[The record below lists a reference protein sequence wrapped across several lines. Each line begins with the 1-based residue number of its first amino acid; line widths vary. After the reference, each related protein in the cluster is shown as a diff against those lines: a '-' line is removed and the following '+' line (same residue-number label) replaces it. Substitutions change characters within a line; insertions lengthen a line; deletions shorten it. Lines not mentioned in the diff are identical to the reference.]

1 MAWATPV
8 AVGLVGFRGVRGA
21 VRDEHEPIKVCQDV
35 WVAQSFGALY
45 SPERKVLFTTWHHEC
60 VQPKHAPQDSSAV
73 ATAVSTAQHYE
84 GAAEAAAVAAAA
96 ASGTVAAVQAAG
108 SAAAQSA
115 AEDGMKTTDQVT
127 AGLRGRWDDGLR
139 WRTRRRR
146 TRPRS
151 WGVWGCGVARRA
163 A

>member
-1 MAWATPV
+1 M
-8 AVGLVGFRGVRGA
+8 
-21 VRDEHEPIKVCQDV
+21 
-35 WVAQSFGALY
+35 
-45 SPERKVLFTTWHHEC
+45 LFTTWHHEC
-60 VQPKHAPQDSSAV
+60 VQPKHAPRDSSAV

-96 ASGTVAAVQAAG
+96 ATGTAAAVQAAG

-115 AEDGMKTTDQVT
+115 AADGMKATDQVT
-127 AGLRGRWDDGLR
+127 APGMRRCWAGGLR

-146 TRPRS
+146 ARPRRL
-151 WGVWGCGVARRA
+151 GVWGREDSARRA